1 MGRPKRERR
10 GGRVTSKA
18 TLPRG
23 LPIYRYFDDEYQ
35 YDVELLLTE
44 EESETDHTLGLWTE
58 EAAEVAATCTDMD
71 EADMWAS
78 CIQCGI
84 ASKWSPDGIKASRV
98 LSHAEHEGGPAGA
111 ALAAAVAVYGP
122 PEARGRAR
130 RVLRRLSENGHEVP
144 TWTETLGE
152 AAPVRAVRLTDQWH
166 EHSTVIVDYA
176 RPDGT
181 VHGLSVAM
189 EAFCKGMANR
199 FSIGA
204 SSNALDAS
212 DGPGGATEDL
222 SLADARAIIEDL
234 SLADAR
240 AIIEDLSL
248 ADARAIIEDLSLA
261 DARAI
266 IEDLSLADARA
277 IIEDLSLADA
287 RAIIEDLSLADA
299 RAIIEAGLRVYD
311 ETMPAVDDLD
321 EPALS
326 DDLRALVEQRIAL
339 LPGGGC
345 ASASPVPDAQEIA
358 RLVAEFVSL
367 PIILGVH
374 PDELTDMVRAMVGF
388 SMMCHDRDILRWT
401 PPRVVMFLEYWIP
414 GHGLFCDEC
423 GESHEHAP
431 DEEWLSTVEV
441 AFPQWLRF
449 AARRS
454 GLASDVL
461 DANLAAARESLRQM
475 RRRAVG
481 SLVRLG

>member
-18 TLPRG
+18 TSPRG

-35 YDVELLLTE
+35 YDVEFVLPE
-44 EESETDHTLGLWTE
+44 EEPETDRTLGLWTE
-58 EAAEVAATCTDMD
+58 EAAEVAAACTDMD
-71 EADMWAS
+71 EADAWAS

-111 ALAAAVAVYGP
+111 ALVAAVAVYGP

-152 AAPVRAVRLTDQWH
+152 AAPVRAVRLTDHWH
-166 EHSTVIVDYA
+166 EHSTVIIDYA

-204 SSNALDAS
+204 SSTALGAS

-222 SLADARAIIEDL
+222 SLARDPGRATEDL

-240 AIIEDLSL
+240 AITEDLSL
-248 ADARAIIEDLSLA
+248 ADARAIT
-261 DARAI
+261 
-266 IEDLSLADARA
+266 
-277 IIEDLSLADA
+277 EDLSLADA

-326 DDLRALVEQRIAL
+326 DDLRALVEQRIGL
-339 LPGGGC
+339 LPDGGR
-345 ASASPVPDAQEIA
+345 APANPVPDAQEIA
-358 RLVAEFVSL
+358 RIIAEFVSL
-367 PIILGVH
+367 PIILGAH
-374 PDELTDMVRAMVGF
+374 TDELTDMVTTMIGF
-388 SMMCHDRDILRWT
+388 CAMCHDRDILRWT
-401 PPRVVMFLEYWIP
+401 PPRVVMFLEQWIP
-414 GHGLFCDEC
+414 GHGLFCGEC
-423 GESHEHAP
+423 GGFHEHPP
-431 DEEWLSTVEV
+431 DEEWLATVEA
-441 AFPQWLRF
+441 AFPQWLHF

-454 GLASDVL
+454 GLATDVL

-475 RRRAVG
+475 RRRAVE
-481 SLVRLG
+481 SLVRFG

>member
-1 MGRPKRERR
+1 MGRPKRERG
-10 GGRVTSKA
+10 GGRVTSK
-18 TLPRG
+18 TTFPRG

-35 YDVELLLTE
+35 YDVELVLPE

-58 EAAEVAATCTDMD
+58 EAADVAATCTDMD
-71 EADMWAS
+71 EADAWAS
-78 CIQCGI
+78 FIQCGI

-204 SSNALDAS
+204 SSTALDAS

-222 SLADARAIIEDL
+222 NLAREPGRATEDLNLAREPGRATEDL
-234 SLADAR
+234 SLARDPGR
-240 AIIEDLSL
+240 ATEDLSL
-248 ADARAIIEDLSLA
+248 ARDPGRATEDLSLA
-261 DARAI
+261 RDPGRAT
-266 IEDLSLADARA
+266 
-277 IIEDLSLADA
+277 
-287 RAIIEDLSLADA
+287 EDLSLADA

-326 DDLRALVEQRIAL
+326 DDLRALVEQRIGL
-339 LPGGGC
+339 LPDGGR
-345 ASASPVPDAQEIA
+345 APANPVPDTQEIA
-358 RLVAEFVSL
+358 RLIAEFVSL
-367 PIILGVH
+367 PIILGAH
-374 PDELTDMVRAMVGF
+374 ADELTDMVTTMIGF
-388 SMMCHDRDILRWT
+388 CTMCHDRDILRWT
-401 PPRVVMFLEYWIP
+401 PPRVVMFLEQWIP
-414 GHGLFCDEC
+414 EHGLFCGEC
-423 GESHEHAP
+423 GGFHEHPP
-431 DEEWLSTVEV
+431 DEEWLATVEV

-454 GLASDVL
+454 GLATDVL

-475 RRRAVG
+475 RRRAG
-481 SLVRLG
+481 RSLVRFG